1 MSYLWRR
8 LTPEKRQ
15 EVLEYRQLLK
25 RPWHRPPHYQQGN
38 IHYHLTAACF
48 EHHPHI
54 GHSPGRMAAFSSALL
69 ETLPEPPAAWCVLP
83 NHYHVL
89 VRCPDIKSAISNLGK
104 LHGRTSFL
112 WNGEESERKRKV
124 WHSATDR
131 GMRGDN
137 HFWATVN
144 YIHHNPVKHGYV
156 NQWTDWPFSSAAD
169 FIEEVGREKAIEI
182 WKNHPVLDYGKGWDD
197 A

>member
-8 LTPEKRQ
+8 LTPDKRA
-15 EVLEYRQLLK
+15 EVLEYRQLLN

-38 IHYHLTAACF
+38 LFYHLTAACF

-54 GHSPGRMAAFSSALL
+54 GHSLPRMASFSESLL
-69 ETLPEPPAAWCVLP
+69 ATLPESPAAWCVLP

-89 VRCPDIKSAISNLGK
+89 IRCPDIKLVIRNLGQ

-112 WNGEESERKRKV
+112 WNGEESQLGRKV

-131 GMRGDN
+131 GMRGNN

-144 YIHHNPVKHGYV
+144 YIHHNPVKHGFV
-156 NQWTDWPFSSAAD
+156 SNWTDWPFSSAAD
-169 FIEEVGREKAIEI
+169 FIEGVGREKAVEI
-182 WKNHPVLDYGKGWDD
+182 WKSYPILDYGKGWDD